1 MILKINCLAVKPLMR
16 LDRQITNPKTDDANS
31 GFRDCRVWH
40 GGEMFEECVPRSR
53 GNNLCFY

>member
-1 MILKINCLAVKPLMR
+1 MR